1 MSLRWMKKA
10 YQCANNNI
18 TRTIRGKPPIVP
30 SNATDDDAE
39 EYPLDEAYPLL
50 LSPPPPLLGGR
61 RIGLPALLW
70 VRIDFIFHLLNQH
83 QTNSSTSQPII
94 PFDLTIRGVME
105 GRPRNCE
112 GPTAMKISNS
122 TGRSRI

>member
-50 LSPPPPLLGGR
+50 LSPPPLLGGR

-70 VRIDFIFHLLNQH
+70 VRIDFIFLAIVGSLLMVG
-83 QTNSSTSQPII
+83 STSNRH
-94 PFDLTIRGVME
+94 FV
-105 GRPRNCE
+105 
-112 GPTAMKISNS
+112 
-122 TGRSRI
+122 